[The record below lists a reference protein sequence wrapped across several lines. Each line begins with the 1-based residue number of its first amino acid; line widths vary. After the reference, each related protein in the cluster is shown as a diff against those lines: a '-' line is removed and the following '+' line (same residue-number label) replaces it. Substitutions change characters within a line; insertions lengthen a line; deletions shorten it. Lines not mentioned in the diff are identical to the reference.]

1 MNNWEY
7 KLSEFTGSSDALQA
21 LVRQEKNQA
30 WEIGALLPSQSLSKG
45 NTGDNPG
52 KDGASASTICIIFK
66 RPLATPASPAALFQ

>member
-30 WEIGALLPSQSLSKG
+30 WEIGALLPSQSLSKRNTVG
-45 NTGDNPG
+45 N
-52 KDGASASTICIIFK
+52 GASASTICIIFK
-66 RPLATPASPAALFQ
+66 RQLPTPSAPPAFFQ